1 METKIVSFC
10 NQKGGVGKTTTTAL
24 VAYNLAKEGYRVLVI
39 DFDPQSNMTS
49 MMLKTKSHESDD
61 VVTIDNTL
69 MTAIKNNENLNKA
82 TIKIMRDLYLLP
94 NAVDF
99 SLYGRFLE
107 ANFSNEKD
115 KIQFF
120 SKKINKELRGEYD
133 YIFIDV
139 PPTMSLPNDTV
150 FYACDDIIII
160 LQTQQYALD
169 GAQTL
174 VDYIQHTIIDFFDS
188 DVDVIGVLPVLSAKK
203 SSVDQSI
210 LARAKEKWGDNVFE
224 HHIMLMERAKRM
236 GITGITDGKRDAWD
250 KTTHEKY
257 KDVADEMVQKI
268 KENE

>member
-1 METKIVSFC
+1 METRIVSFC

-49 MMLKTKSHESDD
+49 MMLKTMSQESDD

-69 MTAIKNNENLNKA
+69 MTAIKNNENLNSA
-82 TIKIMRDLYLLP
+82 TIKILDNLYLIP

-107 ANFSNEKD
+107 ANFSNERE
-115 KIQFF
+115 KIHFL
-120 SKKINKELRGEYD
+120 SRKINNELRGEYD

-139 PPTMSLPNDTV
+139 PPTMSLPNDSV
-150 FYACDDIIII
+150 FYACDDIIVI

-174 VDYIQHTIIDFFDS
+174 IDYIQNTIIDYFDS
-188 DVDVIGVLPVLSAKK
+188 DVDVIGVLPVLSTRR
-203 SSVDQSI
+203 SSVDKSI
-210 LARAKEKWGDNVFE
+210 LKKAEDKWGENVFQN
-224 HHIMLMERAKRM
+224 HIMVMERAKRM
-236 GITGITDGKRDAWD
+236 GVTGITDSPSDNWD
-250 KTTHEKY
+250 QITHEKY
-257 KDVADEMVQKI
+257 KAVADEMVKKI